1 MPGFFEKE
9 ESSVIKARIV
19 ESEMPMNA
27 GIDPEGD
34 AGYLLYGDA
43 LFRKLLDGTV
53 DVGFIR
59 GDYEGALERIRGEM

>member
-1 MPGFFEKE
+1 
-9 ESSVIKARIV
+9 
-19 ESEMPMNA
+19 MPMNA